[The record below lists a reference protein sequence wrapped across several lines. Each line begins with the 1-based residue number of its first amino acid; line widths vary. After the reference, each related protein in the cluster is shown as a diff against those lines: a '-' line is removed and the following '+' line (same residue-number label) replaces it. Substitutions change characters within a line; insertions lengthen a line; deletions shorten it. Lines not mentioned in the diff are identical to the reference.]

1 MTYFF
6 TSMSLGR
13 IMGIDIGFKGLNSM
27 KRYIAAF
34 GLGVLLLSAAVSVR
48 ADGAEEMT
56 RLLKGGDSAA
66 TSTAPS
72 HSHLGDTNAIRL
84 SPDRTKVLR
93 LRENAASVVVAN
105 PAHASVILDS
115 PKLLIL
121 MPREPGTTSFTV
133 LNAEGKVLLERNIIV
148 SAVQPQYVRIRR
160 VCGKDSNC
168 APSNYYYCPDGC
180 FEVTPVA
187 NEGNADIPEVQGG
200 APAAAPVAGTA
211 PAADGMIVE
220 ETEGPMIVDE
230 TIDEEIEQPADN
242 SGADNEVP
250 EGQ

>member
-1 MTYFF
+1 
-6 TSMSLGR
+6 
-13 IMGIDIGFKGLNSM
+13 M
-27 KRYIAAF
+27 KQYITAF
-34 GLGVLLLSAAVSVR
+34 GLGVLLLAAALPAR
-48 ADGAEEMT
+48 ADGMEQMT

-66 TSTAPS
+66 ASTATNRAA
-72 HSHLGDTNAIRL
+72 LGDTGAIRL

-121 MPREPGTTSFTV
+121 MPREPGATSFTV
-133 LNAEGKVLLERNIIV
+133 MNAEGKVLLERNIIV
-148 SAVQPQYVRIRR
+148 TGTQPQYVRVRR
-160 VCGKDSNC
+160 VCGNARDC

-180 FEVTPVA
+180 FEVTPVV

-200 APAAAPVAGTA
+200 APAVAGTA
-211 PAADGMIVE
+211 TAPPDNMIVE
-220 ETEGPMIVDE
+220 EAEGPMIVDD
-230 TIDEEIEQPADN
+230 TADDEAEQPADN
-242 SGADNEVP
+242 NDATDTEVP

>member
-1 MTYFF
+1 
-6 TSMSLGR
+6 
-13 IMGIDIGFKGLNSM
+13 M
-27 KRYIAAF
+27 KQYITAF
-34 GLGVLLLSAAVSVR
+34 GLGVLLLAAALPAR
-48 ADGAEEMT
+48 ADGIEEMT
-56 RLLKGGDSAA
+56 RLIKGGDSAA
-66 TSTAPS
+66 ASKAA
-72 HSHLGDTNAIRL
+72 LGDTGAIRL

-133 LNAEGKVLLERNIIV
+133 MNAEGKVLLERNIIV
-148 SAVQPQYVRIRR
+148 TGTQPQYVRVRR
-160 VCGKDSNC
+160 VCGNARDC

-180 FEVTPVA
+180 FEVTPVV

-200 APAAAPVAGTA
+200 APAVAGTA
-211 PAADGMIVE
+211 PAADNMIVE
-220 ETEGPMIVDE
+220 ETEGPMIVDD
-230 TIDEEIEQPADN
+230 TADEEAEQPADN
-242 SGADNEVP
+242 NDATEAEVP